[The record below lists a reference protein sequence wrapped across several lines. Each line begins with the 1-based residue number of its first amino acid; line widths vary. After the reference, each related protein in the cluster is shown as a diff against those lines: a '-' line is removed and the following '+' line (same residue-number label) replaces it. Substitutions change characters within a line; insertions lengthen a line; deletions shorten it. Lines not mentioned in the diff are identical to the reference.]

1 LHCLSVIVVVA
12 VVMVQ
17 ATLQAQQAPVAT
29 SSCGN
34 CHRAETIH
42 QAETPMARSLLLT
55 SSNPTLKA
63 HSDLVLRNGDYTYS
77 IQTRGGQSTYT
88 VSDGTRTVS
97 VLLRWTIGENMQTWV
112 FEREGRYYESRVSYY
127 PIING
132 LQITVGQEN
141 LITRT
146 LEDALGR
153 ELNHG
158 EVRNCFGCHSSGTV
172 AGDKVDFGQLQPGVT
187 CEHCHAGASE
197 HQVDAL
203 QGIYD
208 SAPRDL
214 KNFSAEQVSS
224 FCGQCHR
231 TWATVIRLGI
241 RGERNV
247 RFQPY
252 RLQNSKCF
260 NGRDRRISCVGCH
273 DPHQPLVRDDASY
286 DGKCVACHANQGP
299 NSFTAQHSDTKACPV
314 AKSGCTGC
322 HMQKVKVSSPAGM
335 LVFTDHDIRV
345 NRPGDPYPN

>member
-1 LHCLSVIVVVA
+1 MGETVLRCLSAIGVLA
-12 VVMVQ
+12 VVMV
-17 ATLQAQQAPVAT
+17 AGTLRAQQTPVAIA
-29 SSCGN
+29 SCGG
-34 CHRAETIH
+34 CHRAQTIH
-42 QAETPMARSLLLT
+42 QAETPMARALLLT
-55 SSNPTLKA
+55 TSNPTLKA
-63 HSDLVLRNGDYTYS
+63 HSDLVLQNGGYTYR
-77 IQTRGGQSTYT
+77 IQTRGGQSAYS

-97 VLLRWTIGENMQTWV
+97 VPLRWTMGENMQTWV
-112 FEREGRYYESRVSYY
+112 FERKGRYYESRVSYY

-132 LQITVGQEN
+132 LEITVGQEN
-141 LITRT
+141 LRTQT

-172 AGDKVDFGQLQPGVT
+172 RDGEVDFVELQPGVT
-187 CEHCHAGASE
+187 CEHCHAGALE

-203 QGIYD
+203 EGIYD

-214 KNFSAEQVSS
+214 KKFSAEQVSS

-252 RLQNSKCF
+252 RLENSKCF

-286 DGKCVACHANQGP
+286 DGKCVACHASQG
-299 NSFTAQHSDTKACPV
+299 QHNDGKVCPV

-322 HMQKVKVSSPAGM
+322 HMEKVKVSSPAG
-335 LVFTDHDIRV
+335 LLIFTDHDIRV